1 MSSTPVTTSHYNVE
15 FPVRRRTISYYAKCS
30 MLDRLRRN
38 LKKGVSPVTMLTCC
52 GRADSRHDTARLR
65 RVGDTPVMN
74 SLYPIHPFPCQ
85 DLTYVIRG
93 LSNLLEC
100 LQGDRTLQLMWFH
113 GCGSICSIPL
123 ASEVLCLPR
132 LSMPTL
138 SIRMGWGVTRFLL
151 ILVGRHVCWAQ
162 TLDQMWWDRPS
173 SWQTWV

>member
-38 LKKGVSPVTMLTCC
+38 LKKGVSPVTILTCC

-85 DLTYVIRG
+85 DLTYVIHG

-100 LQGDRTLQLMWFH
+100 LQGIELCNW
-113 GCGSICSIPL
+113 CGSTAVAQFAQSHSHRRCFAFPASLCPHSRSGWDEGSRGSYLYWL
-123 ASEVLCLPR
+123 ADTFVERR
-132 LSMPTL
+132 L
-138 SIRMGWGVTRFLL
+138 
-151 ILVGRHVCWAQ
+151 
-162 TLDQMWWDRPS
+162 
-173 SWQTWV
+173 